1 MRSGRDMVKIAPSI
15 LAADI
20 SKLGEEVARAEKA
33 GADII
38 HIDIMDGH
46 FVPNLTI
53 GPGVVAALKKV
64 TSLPLDVHLMVEEP
78 DRFIDNFVEA
88 GASYLTIHAETGYHL
103 DRTLNVIREKGCK
116 VGIALN
122 PATPVED
129 IKLVIEE
136 VDLILIMSVN
146 PGFGGQEFIPFSIPK
161 ISQVKKMAEKLGR
174 DVEIEVD
181 GGITLENVRDVVDA
195 GATILVMG
203 TTIFKAKSINDTMA
217 ELKKKLGKAM
227 QS

>member
-15 LAADI
+15 LAADF

-217 ELKKKLGKAM
+217 ELKKKIGKAM

>member
-15 LAADI
+15 LAADF
-20 SKLGEEVARAEKA
+20 SKLGEEVAGAEKA

-217 ELKKKLGKAM
+217 ELKKKIGKAM